1 MGIEDPQAVKQKI
14 EALKIEVAGLR
25 EELGRAR
32 KDLRELTEMI
42 DEELLGDDP
51 SRPIE
56 NIFEAGTGI

>member
-1 MGIEDPQAVKQKI
+1 MGVEDPQAVKRKI
-14 EALKIEVAGLR
+14 EALKIEVASLR

-56 NIFEAGTGI
+56 NIFDVGAGV

>member
-1 MGIEDPQAVKQKI
+1 MGVEDPQAVKRKI
-14 EALKIEVAGLR
+14 EALKIEVASLR

-56 NIFEAGTGI
+56 NIFDAGAGV

>member
-1 MGIEDPQAVKQKI
+1 MGVEDSQAVKRKI
-14 EALKIEVAGLR
+14 EALKIEVASLR

-56 NIFEAGTGI
+56 NIFDAGAGV

>member
-1 MGIEDPQAVKQKI
+1 MGVEDPQAVKRKI
-14 EALKIEVAGLR
+14 EALKIEVASLR

-56 NIFEAGTGI
+56 NISDAGG

>member
-1 MGIEDPQAVKQKI
+1 MGVEDPQAVKRKI
-14 EALKIEVAGLR
+14 EALKIEVASLR

-56 NIFEAGTGI
+56 NIFDTGTGL

>member
-1 MGIEDPQAVKQKI
+1 MGVEDPQAVKRKI
-14 EALKIEVAGLR
+14 EALKVEVASLR

-56 NIFEAGTGI
+56 NIFDAGTGL

>member
-1 MGIEDPQAVKQKI
+1 MGVEDPQAVKRKI
-14 EALKIEVAGLR
+14 EALKIEVASLR
-25 EELGRAR
+25 GELGRAR

-56 NIFEAGTGI
+56 NIFEAGG